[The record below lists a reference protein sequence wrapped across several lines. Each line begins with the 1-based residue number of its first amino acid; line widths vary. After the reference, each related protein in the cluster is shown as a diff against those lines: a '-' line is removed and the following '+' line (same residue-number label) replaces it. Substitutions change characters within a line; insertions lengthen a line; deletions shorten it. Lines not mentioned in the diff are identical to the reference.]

1 MERQPGSMN
10 DLLQEQLARLR
21 GSWSAENQQA
31 AVTYTPV
38 QRGTSAPEVSAK
50 RMEPPKRPPPPPPP
64 PPYQA
69 PGEPLGKRPCL
80 GSSCLTGS
88 TTYHK
93 PLVELGLQLE
103 QRNAARHLVEQ
114 KQLWAPPPM
123 KPPKLVQVLP
133 NGIILPGLAPTL
145 VYLPP
150 PPAAPNTAFAVLPN
164 GTTMACFPKSTP
176 AASALVP
183 AAPGAAP
190 AAASSV
196 LMSAGPPTFSMIR
209 APVGSSLKE
218 MFVKHV
224 MSRFTPMRPSQFQ
237 MSLWVSAG
245 RLIDLLQPHAP
256 KEVEQ
261 LGDKKLTQLI
271 IEWYM
276 DHPTYRS
283 LLYRSWCKNLQERS
297 YRRNPRIASSSV
309 NATSVHF
316 PLAARPHCA
325 ANLVSKPRPRTLM
338 RTT

>member
-1 MERQPGSMN
+1 
-10 DLLQEQLARLR
+10 
-21 GSWSAENQQA
+21 
-31 AVTYTPV
+31 
-38 QRGTSAPEVSAK
+38 
-50 RMEPPKRPPPPPPP
+50 MEPPKRPPPP

-93 PLVELGLQLE
+93 PWEPLVELATAAGAA
-103 QRNAARHLVEQ
+103 QRGEASGRTETAVV
-114 KQLWAPPPM
+114 APPPM

-133 NGIILPGLAPTL
+133 NGIILPGLAPML
-145 VYLPP
+145 VLPP

-164 GTTMACFPKSTP
+164 GTTMACFPQSTP

-183 AAPGAAP
+183 AAPAAP
-190 AAASSV
+190 AAASV

-271 IEWYM
+271 IEWYK
-276 DHPTYRS
+276 DHPAYRGLPYRS
-283 LLYRSWCKNLQERS
+283 
-297 YRRNPRIASSSV
+297 
-309 NATSVHF
+309 
-316 PLAARPHCA
+316 
-325 ANLVSKPRPRTLM
+325 
-338 RTT
+338 

>member
-1 MERQPGSMN
+1 MK

-21 GSWSAENQQA
+21 GSWNAENQQA
-31 AVTYTPV
+31 AVTYTQV
-38 QRGTSAPEVSAK
+38 IQRGTSAPEVSAK
-50 RMEPPKRPPPPPPP
+50 RMEPPKRPPPP

-103 QRNAARHLVEQ
+103 QRNAARHQVEQ

-196 LMSAGPPTFSMIR
+196 LMSAGPPTFRMIR
-209 APVGSSLKE
+209 APVGNSLKE

-224 MSRFTPMRPSQFQ
+224 MTRFTPMRPNQFQ
-237 MSLWVSAG
+237 MRLWVSAW

>member
-21 GSWSAENQQA
+21 GSWRAENQQA

-50 RMEPPKRPPPPPPP
+50 RMEPPKRPPPP

-133 NGIILPGLAPTL
+133 NGIILPGLAPML
-145 VYLPP
+145 VLPP

-164 GTTMACFPKSTP
+164 GTTMACFPQSTP

-183 AAPGAAP
+183 AAPAAP
-190 AAASSV
+190 AAASV

-276 DHPTYRS
+276 DHPAYRS
-283 LLYRSWCKNLQERS
+283 LPYRSWCKNLQERS
-297 YRRNPRIASSSV
+297 YRRNPRIASCSV

-325 ANLVSKPRPRTLM
+325 ANLVQERS
-338 RTT
+338 

>member
-1 MERQPGSMN
+1 MRWD

-50 RMEPPKRPPPPPPP
+50 RMEPPKRPPPPPPN
-64 PPYQA
+64 QA

-150 PPAAPNTAFAVLPN
+150 PPAAPNTAFAVSRRMAPPWHASLNPRLPHQPL
-164 GTTMACFPKSTP
+164 CLPR
-176 AASALVP
+176 LVP
-183 AAPGAAP
+183 R
-190 AAASSV
+190 
-196 LMSAGPPTFSMIR
+196 PP
-209 APVGSSLKE
+209 
-218 MFVKHV
+218 
-224 MSRFTPMRPSQFQ
+224 
-237 MSLWVSAG
+237 
-245 RLIDLLQPHAP
+245 
-256 KEVEQ
+256 Q
-261 LGDKKLTQLI
+261 L
-271 IEWYM
+271 
-276 DHPTYRS
+276 R
-283 LLYRSWCKNLQERS
+283 C
-297 YRRNPRIASSSV
+297 
-309 NATSVHF
+309 
-316 PLAARPHCA
+316 
-325 ANLVSKPRPRTLM
+325 
-338 RTT
+338 